1 MPRSPCQ
8 LTIASFLK
16 KPPDI
21 SSQNGLGKR
30 RGNKRPLS
38 LSPNSANLASSKK
51 LNDQSFESA
60 NDSAPSQLDNL
71 GPPLLPSPPP
81 PRKSIGKG
89 EFVTP
94 PPLLPYQLRPSSKSP
109 GIKKSKLKS
118 STNALSLTSRMDDAL
133 LEMDQSDMAVGPV
146 EVPTGEEADALL
158 RDDPPVDNLAN
169 SPTSAAKAAIE
180 AKISEELYSEI
191 SHDSQTDTLENSP
204 TSAVKAAIEAKITE
218 EMSSEISH
226 FETTSKLNAVLDP
239 NKKTLKTPT
248 PTPVPQPL
256 PKPLPLFPNGLP
268 FSLNGDIHAQGGN
281 LQKAIPAGTS
291 KGYFT
296 VAGNAKGQD
305 GSSTARVS
313 QPQPNKS
320 KPSYAAKARSS
331 PKDRV
336 LVEHIL
342 FVYATWTNK
351 APIDSKDWGVIDSH
365 LIGMELKQG
374 PADPLIRIANSG
386 YDATHKCGFIA
397 CRDQAT
403 AEWCQ
408 TAIRGIGGVQSGTR
422 GAFRA
427 WAKGELPEA
436 RLCRLFFPSRF
447 DSLDENTLILS
458 LKKHNPPLQRGTLI
472 LKATDDVQ
480 NGRALFVEF
489 DLDSYAYVK
498 SKSHKLEFV
507 MMDVDCQL
515 YNPPKR
521 VAPTGPGITG
531 ITKISKPAQAQSHPS
546 MNPSGSASSSLTSAA
561 NPTLVDP
568 RLIKPRLAA
577 AGTLSQPPSNSPL
590 KRNRSAAFDST
601 DGSKRA
607 NVPNKP
613 SE

>member
-1 MPRSPCQ
+1 M
-8 LTIASFLK
+8 
-16 KPPDI
+16 
-21 SSQNGLGKR
+21 
-30 RGNKRPLS
+30 
-38 LSPNSANLASSKK
+38 
-51 LNDQSFESA
+51 
-60 NDSAPSQLDNL
+60 
-71 GPPLLPSPPP
+71 
-81 PRKSIGKG
+81 
-89 EFVTP
+89 
-94 PPLLPYQLRPSSKSP
+94 
-109 GIKKSKLKS
+109 
-118 STNALSLTSRMDDAL
+118 
-133 LEMDQSDMAVGPV
+133 
-146 EVPTGEEADALL
+146 
-158 RDDPPVDNLAN
+158 
-169 SPTSAAKAAIE
+169 
-180 AKISEELYSEI
+180 
-191 SHDSQTDTLENSP
+191 
-204 TSAVKAAIEAKITE
+204 
-218 EMSSEISH
+218 
-226 FETTSKLNAVLDP
+226 
-239 NKKTLKTPT
+239 
-248 PTPVPQPL
+248 
-256 PKPLPLFPNGLP
+256 
-268 FSLNGDIHAQGGN
+268 
-281 LQKAIPAGTS
+281 QKAIPAGTS

-408 TAIRGIGGVQSGTR
+408 TAIRGIGGAQSGTR

-546 MNPSGSASSSLTSAA
+546 MNSSGLASSSLTSAA

-577 AGTLSQPPSNSPL
+577 AGTLPQPPSNSPL